1 MMGSNGSNIV
11 SKSKN
16 GIRAMI
22 VYTHNENK
30 QKFNKSREIK
40 PDPITCLQLKIN
52 LKKDKKYYKKKCT
65 KINLQ
70 KNRED
75 EFELDLK
82 STESFLVFV
91 EDTESYLYRCV
102 INVVENLPLMFT
114 TSRKRQDVN
123 YQKARNLGNAN
134 IHEKKRK

>member
-65 KINLQ
+65 Y
-70 KNRED
+70 KN
-75 EFELDLK
+75 
-82 STESFLVFV
+82 
-91 EDTESYLYRCV
+91 
-102 INVVENLPLMFT
+102 
-114 TSRKRQDVN
+114 
-123 YQKARNLGNAN
+123 
-134 IHEKKRK
+134 

>member
-1 MMGSNGSNIV
+1 MYKNQLTEKPGS
-11 SKSKN
+11 
-16 GIRAMI
+16 
-22 VYTHNENK
+22 
-30 QKFNKSREIK
+30 
-40 PDPITCLQLKIN
+40 
-52 LKKDKKYYKKKCT
+52 
-65 KINLQ
+65 
-70 KNRED
+70 

-102 INVVENLPLMFT
+102 INVVENLPLIFP

>member
-1 MMGSNGSNIV
+1 MYKNQLTEKPGS
-11 SKSKN
+11 
-16 GIRAMI
+16 
-22 VYTHNENK
+22 
-30 QKFNKSREIK
+30 
-40 PDPITCLQLKIN
+40 
-52 LKKDKKYYKKKCT
+52 
-65 KINLQ
+65 
-70 KNRED
+70 

-102 INVVENLPLMFT
+102 INVVENLPLIFPI
-114 TSRKRQDVN
+114 SRKRQDVN